1 MCFHTMNDSSI
12 QGLDIRSEIWLEVD
26 ELDIGR
32 LVGDQMAWKVVKCQ
46 SNMPV
51 LAPELLIKLFDPL
64 FKEFGGHP
72 SCFVVAVS
80 KTIVSWLSSP
90 KASWLLPLSN
100 IKNRPL
106 LSAVLVTNECD
117 SNTEAV

>member
-1 MCFHTMNDSSI
+1 MCFHTTNDSSI

-80 KTIVSWLSSP
+80 MPPNS
-90 KASWLLPLSN
+90 
-100 IKNRPL
+100 RPSL
-106 LSAVLVTNECD
+106 RPDRTLVHIFAEY
-117 SNTEAV
+117 